1 MTGFQELEGQLF
13 AAIERKAPRRA
24 SRVSGLLLA
33 ASSVVV
39 LAVAAFAVVALGR
52 HGPPSPPGQPAA
64 AGASQRRRA
73 RAYLDATIET
83 MLKRDP
89 ACRLGAPPNPAG
101 ATLSDGS
108 PSATMLS
115 VLGVLRRPATAADG
129 LPGSLTRARR
139 FILTR
144 GATSVYVRYIRR
156 ARVVD
161 GVSYYVIPAAGVRRP
176 AFPGRCFGEEM
187 QTLRRE
193 VSRAPAQMRLIT
205 LNLGARRFSVEQA
218 LGARERGHEGVFEL
232 EWQSTGGGGGGGGIS
247 PSMLA
252 RHGMLGSDG
261 DVLHGIEPSGVARVT
276 LEWPAQGR
284 RVTTAV
290 VNNVFV
296 VRVPGAGGGNFPPV
310 MVWRAA
316 NGRVIRVV
324 TTP

>member
-24 SRVSGLLLA
+24 SRVSGLPLA

-39 LAVAAFAVVALGR
+39 LAVAAFAIVALG
-52 HGPPSPPGQPAA
+52 HHKPPSPSGQPAA
-64 AGASQRRRA
+64 ASAPQRRRA
-73 RAYLDATIET
+73 RAYLDATIGT
-83 MLKRDP
+83 MIKRDP
-89 ACRLGAPPNPAG
+89 VCRLGAPPSPVG
-101 ATLSDGS
+101 ATLSEAS

-129 LPGSLTRARR
+129 LPRSLTREGRL
-139 FILTR
+139 ILTR
-144 GATSVYVRYIRR
+144 GASTVYVRYIRR
-156 ARVVD
+156 ARVVS

-176 AFPGRCFGEEM
+176 AFPARCFGEEM
-187 QTLRRE
+187 QTLRLE
-193 VSRAPAQMRLIT
+193 VSRAPEQLRLLT
-205 LNLGARRFSVEQA
+205 LNLGARRFLLERLQA
-218 LGARERGHEGVFEL
+218 GERGHEGVFEL

-252 RHGMLGSDG
+252 RHGMLGSEG
-261 DVLHGIEPSGVARVT
+261 DVLHGIVPSGVARVT

-296 VRVPGAGGGNFPPV
+296 VKVPGAGGGNFPPV

-316 NGRVIRVV
+316 NGRAIRSVS
-324 TTP
+324 TP